1 MGTLTQTKPL
11 VKPLA
16 KHSLNKQ
23 KINILLLEG
32 IHQNAIAALKSA
44 GYTNITTHTKALDKE
59 KLEDA
64 IKNAHIIGIRS
75 RTQLTSELLEK
86 AQKLIA
92 VGCFCIGT
100 NQVDI
105 VSARAQGV
113 PVFNAPFANTRSVA
127 ELVIGHIIYLLR
139 GIPLKD
145 KLAHQGVWQKS
156 ANNSY
161 EIRGKTLGIIGYGH
175 IGSQLSVLA
184 ENFGLKVI
192 YYDIE
197 PKLALGNA
205 TPVSSLESLLKQADI
220 ISLHVPE
227 TKYTNNLID
236 NKKLELFK
244 DNSILINASRGKV
257 VDLDALEQKIKAGKI
272 LGAAIDVFPKE
283 PAKNG
288 IGFISPLQNLENVVL
303 TPHIGGSTQEAQS
316 RIAEEVAH
324 KLLKYSDNG
333 STLGAVNFPSVSL
346 PEQQLESHR
355 ILHIHE
361 NKPGI
366 LSHINSIFD
375 ELKVNVLG
383 QYLQTLDNIGYV
395 VMDISSNNNSDNKSD
410 NKSGLT
416 KKLFDKLKEVPGTV
430 KVRVLY

>member
-1 MGTLTQTKPL
+1 MGTLTQTESL

-16 KHSLNKQ
+16 KHSLDKK

-32 IHQNAIAALKSA
+32 IHQNAIAALNSA

-86 AQKLIA
+86 AQKLMAI
-92 VGCFCIGT
+92 GCFCIGT

-105 VSARAQGV
+105 ISARSQGI

-145 KLAHQGVWQKS
+145 KLAHKGLWQKS

-161 EIRGKTLGIIGYGH
+161 EVRGKTLGIIGYGH

-205 TPVSSLESLLKQADI
+205 ASVSSLDSLLKQADI

-227 TKYTNNLID
+227 TKYTNHLID

-257 VDLDALEQKIKAGKI
+257 VDLDALKEHIKAGKI

-288 IGFISPLQNLENVVL
+288 RGFISPLQNLENVVL

-333 STLGAVNFPSVSL
+333 STLGSVNFPSVSL

-395 VMDISSNNNSDNKSD
+395 VMDISSNNKSD